1 MIINVQDDIVAAKLR
16 AMPSVIAKASVRA
29 MNRSIGKTKTSMS
42 RSIGGDLRI
51 KISDI
56 KKALKL
62 KNATLSSPFAMFASS
77 IVRIPLKAFNASGPM
92 PSLGKGKGVTYRLQG
107 SRGRIADA
115 FMARM
120 KSGHVGVF
128 KRHPDA
134 KMRDQKPTWKIKRPA
149 IIELFG
155 PSVGHIFKKYRDAE
169 VALLPDIFDKNFEH
183 ELQRAENN
191 ATITVSGDV

>member
-42 RSIGGDLRI
+42 RSIGSDLRI
-51 KISDI
+51 KIADV

-62 KNATLSSPFAMFASS
+62 KNATLSSPFAMFSS
-77 IVRIPLKAFNASGPM
+77 SVVRIPLMAFSAKGPE
-92 PSLGKGKGVTYRLQG
+92 PTKGKGRGVSYRLQG
-107 SRGRIADA
+107 GRGRVPNA
-115 FMARM
+115 FIARM
-120 KSGHVGVF
+120 RSGHRGVF
-128 KRHPDA
+128 VRAKDAAGGKRS
-134 KMRDQKPTWKIKRPA
+134 KRAWSDNLP

-155 PSVGHIFKKYRDAE
+155 PSIGHIFKKYREAE
-169 VALLPDIFDKNFEH
+169 AILLPAIFDKNFQH